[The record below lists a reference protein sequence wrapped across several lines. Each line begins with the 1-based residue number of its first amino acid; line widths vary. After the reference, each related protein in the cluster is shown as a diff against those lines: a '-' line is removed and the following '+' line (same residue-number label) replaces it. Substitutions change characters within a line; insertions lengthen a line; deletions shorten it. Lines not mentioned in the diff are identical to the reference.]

1 MKIKQSQILT
11 MGIIGLLILS
21 VLIQYMIYISNSKKI
36 NEVKDKIIQVEEAS
50 MIITNKITNMDLDC
64 PEQKDCPDC
73 NCPEQK
79 DCPDCNCPEQKD
91 CPKQKACPKQKDCPK
106 CKKDMNDD
114 GIFSNTS
121 NYLFSTGTDTN
132 VIKEECDIDNKPIT
146 ESVIESMNNLNNYM
160 VR

>member
-50 MIITNKITNMDLDC
+50 MIITNKITNMDLD
-64 PEQKDCPDC
+64 
-73 NCPEQK
+73 CPEQK

>member
-1 MKIKQSQILT
+1 MKIKQPQILAI
-11 MGIIGLLILS
+11 GIIGLLILS

-50 MIITNKITNMDLDC
+50 MNISNKITDIDLKC

-73 NCPEQK
+73 NCPQQI

-106 CKKDMNDD
+106 CKKDNDS
-114 GIFSNTS
+114 IFDNTN
-121 NYLFSTGTDTN
+121 NYLFSMGGNTN
-132 VIKEECDIDNKPIT
+132 IPKEQCDIDNKPIT